1 MSGVYVLKTK
11 DGYRVAY
18 SESYNDL
25 FGAYIDRTMNYA
37 VNVSTLKKMF
47 GDAKYFDNEKDALDE
62 AKKIAYIIP
71 ETDDGIMII
80 GNYKNVTYSELSDGN
95 KDS

>member
-18 SESYNDL
+18 SELYNDL
-25 FGAYIDRTMNYA
+25 FGAYIDSTMNYEI
-37 VNVSTLKKMF
+37 NVSTLKKMF
-47 GDAKYFDNEKDALDE
+47 GDAAYFDNEEMALDE
-62 AKKIAYIIP
+62 AKKISYIVP